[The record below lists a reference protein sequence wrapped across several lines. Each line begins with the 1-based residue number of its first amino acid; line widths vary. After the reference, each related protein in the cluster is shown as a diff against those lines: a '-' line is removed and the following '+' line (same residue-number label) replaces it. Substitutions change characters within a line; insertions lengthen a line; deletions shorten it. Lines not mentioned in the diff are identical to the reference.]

1 MARNIVTR
9 EILDVGLIPVIRA
22 SSSAEAIAI
31 AKAIE
36 AGGVSIVEVTMTV
49 PRALHVIEKITDYFC
64 DKVLV

>member
-36 AGGVSIVEVTMTV
+36 AGGVSVCGSNHDSSTSTS
-49 PRALHVIEKITDYFC
+49 
-64 DKVLV
+64 